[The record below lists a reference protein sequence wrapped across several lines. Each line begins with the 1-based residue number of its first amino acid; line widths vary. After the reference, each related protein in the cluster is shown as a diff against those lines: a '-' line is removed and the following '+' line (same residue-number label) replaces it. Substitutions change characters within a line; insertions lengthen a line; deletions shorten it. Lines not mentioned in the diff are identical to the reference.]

1 MRMTTCEILRATTPI
16 KLVGLDFGTTTSSA
30 LIVEARYGSD
40 PLRGRSEIREL
51 GEPYRSDIVFTPF
64 LGERIDE
71 ARVAALLDGWLAAA
85 SAHPAEI
92 AGGGAII
99 TGLCAR
105 RANAAELGRLIRA
118 RIGGAVI
125 ATADDP
131 CLESFLAFMGSAAA
145 LSRARPAEPIL
156 NLDIGGGTTNL
167 ALGLDGEVL
176 STGCLFVGARHI
188 EVEPGSYRVKALSE
202 QARRLFAELGIT
214 TAPGAVLAPGEIA
227 AVLDFQLELLEA
239 AVTGRL
245 ESFQSDLGRA
255 HVDVPFH
262 LPPNMAP
269 PALTFSGG
277 VGELLY
283 ACREGRPPPETTA
296 FGDLGIDLAT
306 RILASPLLSSRLLVP
321 ESTGRAT
328 SYGLLR
334 SLTRLSG
341 STLYLPRPEVLP
353 LSDLPIFGRISS
365 ASTAEQIHASLDLV
379 RRSARGGCL
388 IVSLAGRGLAAVKEI
403 AGRLAQALTALDFP
417 PSLPLVLLVPDNVGK
432 ALGGYVTGWG
442 RLPVTLIVLDE
453 VSPQGARFVQIGRM
467 EEQVVPVSFYGMG
480 REKGDEAT

>member
-1 MRMTTCEILRATTPI
+1 MMPCEPLGATTPI

-40 PLRGRSEIREL
+40 PLSRRSEIREL
-51 GEPYRSDIVFTPF
+51 GEPYRSDMVFTPF

-71 ARVAALLDGWLAAA
+71 ARVSALLDGWLEAA
-85 SAHPAEI
+85 SACPSEI

-105 RANAAELGRLIRA
+105 RSNAVDLARLIRA
-118 RIGGAVI
+118 RIGDAVI

-167 ALGLDGEVL
+167 ALGRGGEVL
-176 STGCLFVGARHI
+176 HAGCLFVGARHV

-202 QARRLFAELGIT
+202 QAQRLFAALGI
-214 TAPGAVLAPGEIA
+214 AARPGSSLAPEA
-227 AVLDFQLELLEA
+227 VSAVLDFQVELLEA
-239 AVTGRL
+239 AVTGRQ
-245 ESFQSDLGRA
+245 EPFQSEIGRA
-255 HVDVPFH
+255 HVDVPFR
-262 LPPNMAP
+262 LPQAMAP
-269 PALTFSGG
+269 PSLTFSGG

-283 ACREGRPPPETTA
+283 ALRKGHPPPEKTS

-306 RILASPLLSSRLLVP
+306 RILASPVLSARLLVP

-334 SLTRLSG
+334 HLTRLSG
-341 STLYLPRPEVLP
+341 STLYLPRPELLP
-353 LSDLPIFGRISS
+353 LTDLPVFGRISS
-365 ASTAEQIHASLDLV
+365 TSTDEEIHASLALV
-379 RRSARGGCL
+379 RRCTRGGCL
-388 IVSLAGRGLAAVKEI
+388 AVSLAGPGLTAVKEL
-403 AGRLAQALTALDFP
+403 AGRLGQALRALDFP

-453 VSPQGARFVQIGRM
+453 VSPRGARFVQIGRM
-467 EEQVVPVSFYGMG
+467 EERVVPVSFHGMG
-480 REKGDEAT
+480 RGDEAE

>member
-1 MRMTTCEILRATTPI
+1 MRPLGATTPI

-40 PLRGRSEIREL
+40 PLSRRSEIREL

-64 LGERIDE
+64 IGDRIDE
-71 ARVAALLDGWLAAA
+71 ARVSSLLDGWLEAA
-85 SAHPAEI
+85 SARPEEI

-105 RANAAELGRLIRA
+105 RANSADLARLIRA
-118 RIGGAVI
+118 RIGDAVI

-167 ALGLDGEVL
+167 ALGRGGEVL
-176 STGCLFVGARHI
+176 HAGCLFVGARHV

-202 QARRLFAELGIT
+202 QAQRLFAALGI
-214 TAPGAVLAPGEIA
+214 AARPGSSLAPEEVA
-227 AVLDFQLELLEA
+227 AVLDFQIELLEA
-239 AVTGRL
+239 AVTGC
-245 ESFQSDLGRA
+245 EAPFQSELGRA
-255 HVDVPFH
+255 HVDVPFR
-262 LPPNMAP
+262 LPPAMASP
-269 PALTFSGG
+269 SLTFSGG

-283 ACREGRPPPETTA
+283 ALRKGHPPPETTS
-296 FGDLGIDLAT
+296 FGDLGIDLAA
-306 RILASPLLSSRLLVP
+306 RILVSPVLSARLLVP

-334 SLTRLSG
+334 HLTRLSG
-341 STLYLPRPEVLP
+341 STLYLPRPDLLP
-353 LSDLPIFGRISS
+353 LTDLPVFGRISS
-365 ASTAEQIHASLDLV
+365 TSTDEEIHASLALV
-379 RRSARGGCL
+379 RRCTRGGCL
-388 IVSLAGRGLAAVKEI
+388 AVSLAGRGLAPVKEL
-403 AGRLAQALTALDFP
+403 AGRLGQALRALDFP

-453 VSPQGARFVQIGRM
+453 VSPRGARFVQIGRM
-467 EEQVVPVSFYGMG
+467 EEQVVPVSFHGMG
-480 REKGDEAT
+480 RGDEAE